1 INIGLSAVMN
11 METIIGMIG
20 DFHHQFPNV
29 TFNFVEHGGKSIEQ
43 QILNDELDLGITTL
57 PVDHQYFEALS
68 FNKESLCVV

>member
-1 INIGLSAVMN
+1 

-43 QILNDELDLGITTL
+43 QILNDELDL
-57 PVDHQYFEALS
+57 E
-68 FNKESLCVV
+68 